1 VCRKPADLGVRA
13 AARLK
18 TPREAADHVLM
29 AQFGK
34 DVEEDLKLPR
44 PPGPLRG
51 EVQKLFAYY
60 SNVPIP
66 RTSLRFRFNTLQAR
80 FFSFRRQWEATLRKI
95 EEGTYERHLFKA
107 KLHEGERRASAPR
120 PGKPAAGDLFQDY
133 VEARRN
139 CGQDTGGFDRRKLD
153 EVLEAQRHKIREQHG
168 CRDVRFRVVVEE
180 GRAKLKATPVD

>member
-1 VCRKPADLGVRA
+1 
-13 AARLK
+13 
-18 TPREAADHVLM
+18 M

-34 DVEEDLKLPR
+34 DVEEDLKLLDVKLKQLKLEYEQYFLGNRPR

-80 FFSFRRQWEATLRKI
+80 FFSFRRQWEATMRKI